1 LWEPILIER
10 KTVILEKIESIL
22 EIERMSQAE
31 DQKRAMYA
39 RLNAIE
45 SDISLVLAT
54 VNGARN
60 NIAHV
65 EGSVVSLPSRLSKVR
80 ERGYAAMGHLEK
92 NVGLLSEKWTEVSP
106 SVKQALAVSIEPLA
120 AQANG
125 LRTEARGLQTLIDSG
140 NIPYSQSLANRLSP
154 VASSL
159 RARAASEEDKVNS
172 PLCQLTSSIN
182 SLDQDLKVAEQT
194 IDFFSQANFPLKPEE
209 SPVLA
214 VEGKILKGDKSKGTL
229 YFTNQRF
236 VFEAAK
242 EVVLEKKLFIVTK
255 KKIERVAQIN
265 QPIGALQEI
274 SKGRVGLIAWTG
286 IFVRFKPDSR
296 EEDAQFDVEG
306 WEADLITRFF
316 DYIID
321 GDADK
326 DIAELR
332 GTSATAAAPPPV
344 QVVTCSRCFAPYTR
358 EIFKGQKTVQ
368 CEYCGAQI
376 VVQ

>member
-1 LWEPILIER
+1 
-10 KTVILEKIESIL
+10 
-22 EIERMSQAE
+22 MSQAE

-125 LRTEARGLQTLIDSG
+125 LRTETRGLQTLIDSG
-140 NIPYSQSLANRLSP
+140 NIPYSQSLANRLSTA
-154 VASSL
+154 ASSL
-159 RARAASEEDKVNS
+159 RARAASEEDKVNG

-194 IDFFSQANFPLKPEE
+194 MNSSRK
-209 SPVLA
+209 
-214 VEGKILKGDKSKGTL
+214 
-229 YFTNQRF
+229 R
-236 VFEAAK
+236 
-242 EVVLEKKLFIVTK
+242 
-255 KKIERVAQIN
+255 
-265 QPIGALQEI
+265 
-274 SKGRVGLIAWTG
+274 
-286 IFVRFKPDSR
+286 IF
-296 EEDAQFDVEG
+296 
-306 WEADLITRFF
+306 L
-316 DYIID
+316 
-321 GDADK
+321 
-326 DIAELR
+326 
-332 GTSATAAAPPPV
+332 
-344 QVVTCSRCFAPYTR
+344 
-358 EIFKGQKTVQ
+358 
-368 CEYCGAQI
+368 
-376 VVQ
+376 

>member
-1 LWEPILIER
+1 
-10 KTVILEKIESIL
+10 
-22 EIERMSQAE
+22 M
-31 DQKRAMYA
+31 
-39 RLNAIE
+39 
-45 SDISLVLAT
+45 
-54 VNGARN
+54 
-60 NIAHV
+60 
-65 EGSVVSLPSRLSKVR
+65 
-80 ERGYAAMGHLEK
+80 EK
-92 NVGLLSEKWTEVSP
+92 NIDILAKKWNEICP
-106 SVKQALAVSIEPLA
+106 SVKQAFTVSIEPLA
-120 AQANG
+120 TQANG
-125 LRTEARGLQTLIDSG
+125 LRAEARGLRTLIDSG

-154 VASSL
+154 AASSL
-159 RARAASEEDKVNS
+159 RARASSEEAKVSS
-172 PLCQLTSSIN
+172 PLCELSSSIN

-194 IDFFSQANFPLKPEE
+194 LEFFSQANFPLKPEE

-214 VEGKILKGDKSKGTL
+214 VEGKLLKGDKDKGTL

-236 VFEAAK
+236 VFEARK

-255 KKIERVAQIN
+255 KKIERIVQIN
-265 QPIGALQEI
+265 QPIGAVQEI

-286 IFVRFKPDSR
+286 IYVRFKPDSR

-306 WEADLITRFF
+306 WEADLVGRFF

-326 DIAELR
+326 DIAVLK
-332 GTSATAAAPPPV
+332 GTAETAAPPSV